1 MQIRQIQVANDSVQ
15 DRLVLR
21 IATQANEEIRVFFTR
36 RFLRELWPHLIAM
49 LLDHLTTAPAFSPET
64 PQAETASESDAGPTF
79 EKPFSNDDPTFPLG
93 SQPLLA
99 SEATLEAAGPG
110 LARLILREARER
122 SFNLNLNAE
131 LLQALCSML
140 RASSDQAGWELGLDY
155 GKPTAAQA
163 SSGKK
168 LLH

>member
-36 RFLRELWPHLIAM
+36 RFLREIWPHLVAM
-49 LLDHLTTAPAFSPET
+49 LLDHLAAQPSFTPEIEKDKSEPET
-64 PQAETASESDAGPTF
+64 GSATF
-79 EKPFSNDDPTFPLG
+79 DQPFNNDNPCYPLG

-122 SFNLNLNAE
+122 SFNMNLNAE

-140 RASSDQAGWELGLDY
+140 RAASAQADWELDLDY
-155 GKPTAAQA
+155 GKPMPAKTPGRQ
-163 SSGKK
+163 SF
-168 LLH
+168 LH

>member
-1 MQIRQIQVANDSVQ
+1 MQIRQIQVANDSIQ

-49 LLDHLTTAPAFSPET
+49 LLDHLAAPPAFSPET
-64 PQAETASESDAGPTF
+64 AQSETAAESETGATF
-79 EKPFSNDDPTFPLG
+79 EKPFTNDDPSFPLG

-99 SEATLEAAGPG
+99 SEATLEVAGPG

-122 SFNLNLNAE
+122 SFNMNLNAE
-131 LLQALCSML
+131 LLQAFCSML
-140 RASSDQAGWELGLDY
+140 RASSDQAGWDLALDY
-155 GKPTAAQA
+155 GKPAAA
-163 SSGKK
+163 PTGSGKSF
-168 LLH
+168 LH